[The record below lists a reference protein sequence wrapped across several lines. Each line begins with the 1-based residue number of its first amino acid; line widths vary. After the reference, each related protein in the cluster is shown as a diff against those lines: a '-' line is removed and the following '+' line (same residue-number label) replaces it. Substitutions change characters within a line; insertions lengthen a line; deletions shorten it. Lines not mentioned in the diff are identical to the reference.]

1 LRAFSRYLAFVG
13 WVYLKMLKT
22 STTQIKRIILMQFVA
37 TFAISSLLLV
47 LDVVWFWSS
56 LTGGMIATLASAYFA
71 WKVFAKQQQTTP
83 EQILVSYYA
92 AEVGKIILTIMLF
105 TAAILM
111 IKPLSIIALM
121 GTYLF
126 NQFTPWLASFYM
138 NDSGEA

>member
-1 LRAFSRYLAFVG
+1 
-13 WVYLKMLKT
+13 MLKT
-22 STTQIKRIILMQFVA
+22 STTQIKRIILVQFVA
-37 TFAISSLLLV
+37 ALAISSLLLV

-83 EQILVSYYA
+83 EQILASYYA

-138 NDSGEA
+138 DDTNQV

>member
-1 LRAFSRYLAFVG
+1 
-13 WVYLKMLKT
+13 
-22 STTQIKRIILMQFVA
+22 MQFVA